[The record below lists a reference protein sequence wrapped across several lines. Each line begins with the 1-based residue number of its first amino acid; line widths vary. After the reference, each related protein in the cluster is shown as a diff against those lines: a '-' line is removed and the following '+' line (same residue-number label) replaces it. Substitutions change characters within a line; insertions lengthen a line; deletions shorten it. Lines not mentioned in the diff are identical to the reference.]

1 MSTATA
7 PAPTPE
13 APTSI
18 KLGGATYVVHKPRSA
33 AQAASVFSGQLD
45 HHTKNAAIIG
55 LCTDAHGVP
64 WQGKAV
70 AFGER
75 VFDALQ
81 AKGVTFQQINAAGDS
96 LAELAV
102 SVVLLEREVA
112 AVEDFTAA
120 PQAD

>member
-1 MSTATA
+1 MSTAPEA
-7 PAPTPE
+7 PAP
-13 APTSI
+13 I
-18 KLGGATYVVHKPRSA
+18 KLGGATYIVHKPRSA
-33 AQAASVFSGQLD
+33 AQAASVFCGHLD
-45 HHTKNAAIIG
+45 RHTLSAAVIG

-70 AFGER
+70 DFGER

-81 AKGVTFQQINAAGDS
+81 AKGVTFQEINAVGDS
-96 LAELAV
+96 LTDFAA

-112 AVEDFTAA
+112 AAEDFTAA